1 MTATRRAFFELHFAV
16 FLYGFTGILG
26 ELISLSATVLVW
38 WRVLLTS
45 ISLLF
50 LIKFGQTLK
59 GIPKKLLREYIGIG
73 ILIGLHWITFFASI
87 KLANVS
93 IALVCYATCSF
104 FTSILEPLITKATFK
119 WYELALGALVI
130 PGMALIVQSLE
141 VNMLMG
147 VWVGLLS
154 TLLIA
159 LFSILNKQRIHDLDT
174 PTLTFIEM
182 ISAWGFISLVL
193 PFYFYWNPEVNFLPS
208 GNDWIYLIILA
219 LACTTLALVL
229 NLRALKHISA
239 FASSLSYNLEPVY
252 GIVLAIFILKENKE
266 LTPTFYLGV
275 LIILVSVFSY
285 PLLRSKL
292 EKQVEN

>member
-1 MTATRRAFFELHFAV
+1 MTATKRAFFELHLAV
-16 FLYGFTGILG
+16 FLYGFTAILG
-26 ELISLSATVLVW
+26 DLIDLSATVLVW
-38 WRVLLTS
+38 WRVLITS

-50 LIKFGQTLK
+50 LIRFGQTLK
-59 GIPKKLLREYIGIG
+59 GIPKKLLWEYIGIG

-87 KLANVS
+87 KYANAS

-104 FTSILEPLITKATFK
+104 FTSMLEPLLTKAKFK
-119 WYELALGALVI
+119 WYGLALGALVI

-141 VNMLMG
+141 VNMLLG
-147 VWVGLLS
+147 VWIGLFS

-182 ISAWGFISLVL
+182 SSAWVFISLVL
-193 PFYFYWNPEVNFLPS
+193 PFYFYWNPELSFLPS
-208 GNDWIYLIILA
+208 ASDWVYLIILA
-219 LACTTLALVL
+219 LVCTTLALVL

-239 FASSLSYNLEPVY
+239 FASSLTYNLEPVY
-252 GIVLAIFILKENKE
+252 GIALAIFILKENKE

-275 LIILVSVFSY
+275 LIILASVFSY
-285 PLLRSKL
+285 PLLRSRL
-292 EKQVEN
+292 EK

>member
-1 MTATRRAFFELHFAV
+1 MTATKRAFFELHLAV
-16 FLYGFTGILG
+16 FLYGFTAILG
-26 ELISLSATVLVW
+26 DLIDLSATVLVW
-38 WRVLLTS
+38 WRVLITS

-50 LIKFGQTLK
+50 LIRFGQTLK
-59 GIPKKLLREYIGIG
+59 GIPKKLLWEYIGIG

-87 KLANVS
+87 KYANAS

-104 FTSILEPLITKATFK
+104 FTSMLEPLLTKAKFK

-141 VNMLMG
+141 VNMLLG
-147 VWVGLLS
+147 VWIGLFS

-182 ISAWGFISLVL
+182 SSAWVFISLVL
-193 PFYFYWNPEVNFLPS
+193 PFYFYWNPELSFLPS
-208 GNDWIYLIILA
+208 ASDWVYLIILA
-219 LACTTLALVL
+219 LVCTTLALVL

-239 FASSLSYNLEPVY
+239 FASSLTYNLEPVY
-252 GIVLAIFILKENKE
+252 GIALAIFILKENKE

-275 LIILVSVFSY
+275 LIILASVFSY
-285 PLLRSKL
+285 PLLRSRL
-292 EKQVEN
+292 EK